1 MKKWLLLG
9 MLVLLSC
16 SLSGIGSNPA
26 GEYGVER
33 EDAIFLAG
41 GQPRTLDPALTHGG
55 PSGVIGHVFGGLVR
69 LDQQL
74 QIQPDLVAGWEVSDD
89 GRTYTF
95 YLRRSST
102 FHDGRPLTAHDV
114 VYSWERATDPATQ
127 SDTAQTYLGDIV
139 GVREKL
145 EGSAPTISG
154 LTIIDDYTLQVEID
168 APKVYF
174 LAKLAYPVAYI
185 VDQDNVSQTDWEHTP
200 NGSGSFKLIAWEDD
214 EIVVLEQHANHHAIS
229 DSSVKHIVYLI
240 GAGLPLSLYET
251 GQIDLVGVGGA
262 NLDRV
267 RDPNDLLHPDLVT
280 GVSMCT
286 SFIGLNSRI
295 APFDDVRVRQAFNY
309 ALDKDTIVN
318 TLFGGNALTATG
330 ALPPG
335 MPGYTGTNR
344 GYPFDPQRAQALLA
358 EAGYTPET
366 FPTLTY
372 TTSGYNDVSS
382 FVSVAITM
390 WQENLGVTVEP
401 VLLDPF
407 IYQDELYAGNIG
419 NLFGYGWCADYPD
432 PENFLDVLF
441 HSQSLQNRGGF
452 ADPEIDALLEQAR
465 VESDVNKR
473 LALYAEIEQKLVGAA
488 PTVFVSHSLS
498 AVLVKPALQNYVLTP
513 IGIAQWPFVT
523 LAR

>member
-1 MKKWLLLG
+1 MKKWLLFG
-9 MLVLLSC
+9 ILVLLSC
-16 SLSGIGSNPA
+16 NLSGVGSNPA
-26 GEYGVER
+26 GQYGVER
-33 EDAIFLAG
+33 DGAIFLSS

-55 PSGVIGHVFGGLVR
+55 PAGVIGHVFGGLVS

-74 QIQPDLVAGWEVSDD
+74 QVQPDHAAGWQISDD

-95 YLRRSST
+95 YLRHSST

-114 VYSWERATDPATQ
+114 AYSWERAADPATQ

-139 GVREKL
+139 GVRQKL
-145 EGSAPTISG
+145 AGSAPTISG
-154 LTIIDDYTLQVEID
+154 LTVLDDHTLQVQID
-168 APKVYF
+168 APKAYF
-174 LAKLAYPVAYI
+174 LAKLTYPVAYI
-185 VDQDNVSQTDWEHTP
+185 IDQHNLAQADWEHTP
-200 NGSGSFKLIAWEDD
+200 NGSGAYKLTAWEDD
-214 EIVVLEQHANHHAIS
+214 EIIVLERHPQHHFIS
-229 DSSVKHIVYLI
+229 DDSVNHIVYLM

-267 RDPNDLLHPDLVT
+267 RDPNDPLHPDLVT

-309 ALDKDTIVN
+309 ALDKQTLVN
-318 TLFGGNALTATG
+318 TLFNGNALVATG

-335 MPGYTGTNR
+335 MPGYTGQNA
-344 GYPFDPQRAQALLA
+344 GYPFDPQQAQALLA

-372 TTSGYNDVSS
+372 TTSGYNDVSA

-390 WQENLGVTVEP
+390 WQMNLGVTIEP

-407 IYQDELYAGNIG
+407 TYQDELFAGNVG
-419 NLFGYGWCADYPD
+419 NMFGSGWCADYPD
-432 PENFLDVLF
+432 PENFLDILF
-441 HSQSLQNRGGF
+441 HSESLQNRGGF
-452 ADPEIDALLEQAR
+452 ADPTIDSLLEQAR
-465 VESDVNKR
+465 SEPDVSIR
-473 LALYAEIEQKLVGAA
+473 LGLYAEIEQRLVGAA
-488 PTVFVSHSLS
+488 PTVFVSHGLS
-498 AVLVKPALQNYVLTP
+498 AALVSPALQNYVLTP
-513 IGIAQWPFVT
+513 IGIAQWPFVP